1 MVTLLIAHKEREFS
15 NINMLVSFMGKKYKR
30 SIGESID
37 VKLWN
42 GNKNRVK
49 VVKGDLNANLI
60 NENIDKMEVAAL
72 NTMAFFK
79 DYNFAPDTEAFFDRF
94 DKERYGNKLIDKD
107 GILLLDYFRTYIE
120 RHSEGKSVSCV
131 KKYVTTLNKLTEY
144 EKTLK
149 RPLLFKDVNIDFY
162 NNFRKYF
169 FDLNYSTNYFR
180 STIKVVKQIYR
191 EAKVVDNLHDY
202 TAIEH
207 KDFVCSC
214 EDSDNIYLSDAELQR
229 IFNLD
234 ITFDYL
240 NTYYNSERIEFN
252 TERIRQKVESYNLI
266 RDRFLMGCYTGL
278 RVSDFGRLKDA
289 NIEGEFIRIRTKK
302 TDTDT
307 VIPISVTLKTILARN
322 DLSVTVSDQKINKH
336 IKEICRMVGMTEDV
350 LINKSIGGKR
360 IEKIF
365 EKCDLVCTHTARRS
379 FATNAYKAGVPTI
392 VIMKITGHTKE
403 SIFLKYIKVSAEENA
418 ELLLNHPFFKQ

>member
-1 MVTLLIAHKEREFS
+1 MVTFLLAHKEREFS

-120 RHSEGKSVSCV
+120 RHSEGKSVACV
-131 KKYVTTLNKLTEY
+131 NKYNASLSKFLAY

-149 RPLLFKDVNIDFY
+149 RPLYFKDVNIDFY
-162 NNFRKYF
+162 NNFRKWF
-169 FDLNYSTNYFR
+169 FAQGFSVNYFGNV
-180 STIKVVKQIYR
+180 IKVLKQIYR
-191 EAKVVDNLHDY
+191 EAKVMDKLHDF
-202 TAIEH
+202 TDIEH
-207 KDFVCSC
+207 KDFVSSR
-214 EDSDNIYLSDAELQR
+214 EDSENIYLSDEELLD
-229 IFNLD
+229 IYNLD
-234 ITFDYL
+234 ITIVSLDE
-240 NTYYNSERIEFN
+240 YYNSKELLFN
-252 TERIRQKVESYNLI
+252 SEQIRKKFVSYNLI
-266 RDRFLMGCYTGL
+266 RDRFLIGCYTGL

-289 NIEGEFIRIRTKK
+289 NVDNKFIRIRTKK
-302 TDTDT
+302 TDTET
-307 VIPISVTLKTILARN
+307 IIPISTTLRTILERN

-336 IKEICRMVGMTEDV
+336 IKEICRMVGMTESV

-360 IEKIF
+360 VEKIF

-392 VIMKITGHTKE
+392 AIMKITGHTKE
-403 SIFLKYIKVSAEENA
+403 STFLKYIKVSAEENA
-418 ELLLNHPFFKQ
+418 ELLLSHPFFK